1 VVSHLD
7 DPRARSA
14 LRTVEDAALPLNKDE
29 EILYEIFR
37 FRGIAQDTDGDATD
51 DSLVSLKDEA

>member
-1 VVSHLD
+1 LN
-7 DPRARSA
+7 DPGARSA
-14 LRTVEDAALPLNKDE
+14 LRAVKDAALPLNKDE

-37 FRGIAQDTDGDATD
+37 FRGIPQDTDGNATD